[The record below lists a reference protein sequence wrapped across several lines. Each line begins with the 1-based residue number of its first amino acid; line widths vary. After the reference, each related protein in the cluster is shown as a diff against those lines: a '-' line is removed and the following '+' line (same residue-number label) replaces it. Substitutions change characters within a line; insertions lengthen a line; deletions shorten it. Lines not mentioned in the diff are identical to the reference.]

1 MVQSSGTGKSCMLT
15 EAGRR
20 IFTLPI
26 CLRKSGDLGYPPGDL
41 EVVKYFATL
50 SKVDHLSFTTHS
62 IIACFI
68 AAAHT
73 TMLEWLKRMQAENNL
88 DGLQLHTHWHKVMEP
103 PGAQDEWE
111 HFFAEVFK
119 AKAEI
124 PHDPTVI
131 AEGLYKTIV
140 KKATANLMGFLNTI
154 YTRALSVTYF
164 DEAHKLGS
172 CLWVFLHLLS
182 IQESSIRLWYV
193 FMGTKLSFPH
203 NAPRPSNRQPSFFTL
218 GYTWLMEKAVHSLR
232 HRLELAQL
240 LPPYIVLSFDQRV
253 IAKNQAAVS
262 VSMGHLQT
270 IEHLAQCGRPLWSA
284 LLPEAKHNEMVSFAS
299 LKLTNGVSFDSMN
312 KDHVFAVLSQLI
324 CLDLVL
330 TGSEAVQLTDH
341 SVTHHMRLLTGF
353 SANNEISHTSSPSE
367 PILVQG
373 SIDLLYNTSETNR
386 LAHVLD
392 TLSNDLCSR
401 ELIKKGA
408 LGELGARILLLIA
421 RHFTTP
427 CRDLLEPVRLLDFLC
442 TLFGSNLWA
451 GQNHQKFN
459 AGLDSAYVNFTHWIV
474 TKDLMPE
481 VSNL

>member
-1 MVQSSGTGKSCMLT
+1 
-15 EAGRR
+15 
-20 IFTLPI
+20 
-26 CLRKSGDLGYPPGDL
+26 
-41 EVVKYFATL
+41 
-50 SKVDHLSFTTHS
+50 
-62 IIACFI
+62 
-68 AAAHT
+68 
-73 TMLEWLKRMQAENNL
+73 
-88 DGLQLHTHWHKVMEP
+88 MEP

-182 IQESSIRLWYV
+182 IQESSIRLW
-193 FMGTKLSFPH
+193 
-203 NAPRPSNRQPSFFTL
+203 
-218 GYTWLMEKAVHSLR
+218 
-232 HRLELAQL
+232 LELAQL

-299 LKLTNGVSFDSMN
+299 LKLTNG
-312 KDHVFAVLSQLI
+312 LI

-459 AGLDSAYVNFTHWIV
+459 AGLDSA
-474 TKDLMPE
+474 KRACAC
-481 VSNL
+481 